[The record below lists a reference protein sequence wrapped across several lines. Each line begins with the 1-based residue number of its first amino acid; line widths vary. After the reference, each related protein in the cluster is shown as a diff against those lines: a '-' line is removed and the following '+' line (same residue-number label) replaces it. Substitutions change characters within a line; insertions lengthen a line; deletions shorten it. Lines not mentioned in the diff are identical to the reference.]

1 MIPPHPETPPETPL
15 RRLVLTAPGAHEG
28 RVLADILRQE
38 TVGGVL
44 LLVTAVVA
52 VAWANSP
59 WGDAYESFKNVHL
72 GPLTLEHWA
81 ADGGL
86 AVFFFIAGLE
96 LKRELTVGSLSNAS
110 DALVPVTAAVAG
122 MVVPAC
128 IYLAVNMAGG
138 DLSGWAVPMA
148 TDIAFALA
156 VLAIVGRSLPP
167 ALRGFLL
174 TLAVVD
180 DLGAILVIATV
191 FSSGISLLPLAAAA
205 VLLVLYAVLQRR
217 RVSSWLVYVPIALA
231 GWGLVYTSGVHA
243 TAAGVALGLLTRVR
257 PDKHEEDSPAERL
270 EHRLRPLSA
279 GVAVPFFALMSAG
292 VAVTGGWSLVTDPIV
307 VGITLGLLLGKTLGV
322 LGGAWVVTKLTR
334 AELDSQIA
342 WRDIVGIAALSGV
355 GFTVSLLIS
364 DLTFDEPEAAA
375 AKTAV
380 IVGSLLSGAFA
391 TLVLTRRN
399 LHHRSRDAS

>member
-1 MIPPHPETPPETPL
+1 M
-15 RRLVLTAPGAHEG
+15 RRLVLAAPGAHEG

-38 TVGGVL
+38 TVGGALVL
-44 LLVTAVVA
+44 LTAVVA

-59 WGDAYESFKNVHL
+59 WGDVYESFKDVHL

-110 DALVPVTAAVAG
+110 DALVPLSAAVAG
-122 MVVPAC
+122 MVVPAG
-128 IYLAVNMAGG
+128 IYLAVNAAGGG
-138 DLSGWAVPMA
+138 DLGGWAVPMA

-156 VLAIVGRSLPP
+156 VLAIVGRSLPS
-167 ALRGFLL
+167 ALRAFLL

-191 FSSGISLLPLAAAA
+191 FTSDIALLPLAAAA
-205 VLLVLYAVLQRR
+205 VLLMLYAVLQRR
-217 RVSSWLVYVPIALA
+217 RVSSWLVHVPLALTI
-231 GWGLVYTSGVHA
+231 WWLVYNSGVHA
-243 TAAGVALGLLTRVR
+243 TVAGVALGLLTRVR
-257 PDKHEEDSPAERL
+257 PDKHEENSPAERL

-292 VAVTGGWSLVTDPIV
+292 VAVTGGVGLVTDPIV

-322 LGGAWVVTKLTR
+322 LAGAWVVTRLTR
-334 AELDSQIA
+334 AELATDIA

-364 DLTFDEPEAAA
+364 DLTFDGAANAA

-380 IVGSLLSGAFA
+380 LAGSLLSGAFA